1 MNAPAPAP
9 APAHA
14 PGPPLL
20 ECPRCARPP
29 ARLKHVRLRQVGR
42 YGRRAWYVR
51 RGGAG
56 ACPRCMRRRLLV
68 TALLNTVPMNVL
80 WPIAAPLA
88 YGIPLLLTFRKGH
101 SKVVRRAAGV

>member
-20 ECPRCARPP
+20 ECPRCARPT
-29 ARLKHVRLRQVGR
+29 ASLKHLRLLQLGLF
-42 YGRRAWYVR
+42 AWLFWYVR
-51 RGGAG
+51 TVGVV

-101 SKVVRRAAGV
+101 SKVVRRAVGV